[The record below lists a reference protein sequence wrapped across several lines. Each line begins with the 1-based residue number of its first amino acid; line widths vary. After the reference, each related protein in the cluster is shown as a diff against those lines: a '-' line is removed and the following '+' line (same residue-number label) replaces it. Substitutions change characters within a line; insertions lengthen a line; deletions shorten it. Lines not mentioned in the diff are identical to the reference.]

1 MSGVL
6 AEGFFRVWRKLD
18 ERFENLGDHR
28 SSDLRASPKV
38 RIEGE
43 EILFVAVGVGVVFRK
58 LGGFTQTRD
67 VMVMVMVM
75 VVVVRVF
82 VCVLFLMAVTVRIRE
97 EFEPATQVDDHG
109 VRSDRLDIGEK
120 TLFNG

>member
-1 MSGVL
+1 MIELSGVL

-18 ERFENLGDHR
+18 KRFENLGDHR
-28 SSDLRASPKV
+28 TSDLRASPKV

-58 LGGFTQTRD
+58 LEGFAQTRD
-67 VMVMVMVM
+67 VMVMVV

-82 VCVLFLMAVTVRIRE
+82 VRVLFLMAVTVRIR
-97 EFEPATQVDDHG
+97 
-109 VRSDRLDIGEK
+109 
-120 TLFNG
+120 

>member
-1 MSGVL
+1 MIELSGVL

-18 ERFENLGDHR
+18 ERFENLGGHR

-58 LGGFTQTRD
+58 LGGFAQTRD
-67 VMVMVMVM
+67 VMVL

>member
-1 MSGVL
+1 M
-6 AEGFFRVWRKLD
+6 
-18 ERFENLGDHR
+18 
-28 SSDLRASPKV
+28 
-38 RIEGE
+38 
-43 EILFVAVGVGVVFRK
+43 AVGVGVVFRK
-58 LGGFTQTRD
+58 LGGFAQTRD
-67 VMVMVMVM
+67 VMVM

>member
-1 MSGVL
+1 M
-6 AEGFFRVWRKLD
+6 
-18 ERFENLGDHR
+18 
-28 SSDLRASPKV
+28 
-38 RIEGE
+38 
-43 EILFVAVGVGVVFRK
+43 AVGVGVVFRK

-75 VVVVRVF
+75 VVVVVVRVF

-97 EFEPATQVDDHG
+97 ELEPATQVDDHG